1 MEKTLLKNFLELYTL
16 SDDTSKWSVTNF
28 AKNPPRLYRL
38 QMIAAILKALK
49 IECSYQEFEYGEFL
63 FEEGRQDLA
72 GFKTRVEE
80 NYSTVFETIN
90 LEDEE
95 HSDFQFIFEVLFKY
109 RIKLHQFICVKATVL
124 EAAGI
129 NKIPLTIMSD
139 IEIKLQ
145 NDIAAIDNILYYLL
159 NPTGIVYSLEELETK
174 YNFPNIDLDK
184 IDSDWI

>member
-16 SDDTSKWSVTNF
+16 SNDTSKWSAANF

-38 QMIAAILKALK
+38 QMIAAVLKALK
-49 IECSYQEFEYGEFL
+49 IEGSYQEFEYGQFL
-63 FEEGRQDLA
+63 YDEGRQDLA

-80 NYSTVFETIN
+80 NYSTIFETIN

-95 HSDFQFIFEVLFKY
+95 NSDFQFIFEVLLRY
-109 RIKLHQFICVKATVL
+109 RIKLHQFISVKATVL

-129 NKIPLTIMSD
+129 NKIPLTIMSE
-139 IEIKLQ
+139 IENKLQ
-145 NDIAAIDNILYYLL
+145 NDIAAIDNILCYLL
-159 NPTGIVYSLEELETK
+159 NPTGMAYSIEELKTK
-174 YNFPNIDLDK
+174 FNYPNVDLDK

>member
-1 MEKTLLKNFLELYTL
+1 MEKVLLKYFLELYTL
-16 SDDTSKWSVTNF
+16 SNDTSKWSVTNF

-38 QMIAAILKALK
+38 QMIAAVLKALE
-49 IECSYQEFEYGEFL
+49 IEGSYEEFEYGEFL
-63 FEEGRQDLA
+63 FEEGRQNLA
-72 GFKTRVEE
+72 GFKTKVEE
-80 NYSTVFETIN
+80 NYSVIFETIN

-109 RIKLHQFICVKATVL
+109 RIKMHQFISIKATVL
-124 EAAGI
+124 EATGI

-139 IEIKLQ
+139 IENKLQ
-145 NDIAAIDNILYYLL
+145 NDIAAIDNVLYYLL
-159 NPTGIVYSLEELETK
+159 NPTGIVYSLEDLETK

>member
-16 SDDTSKWSVTNF
+16 SNDTTKWSVANF
-28 AKNPPRLYRL
+28 AENPPRLYRL

-49 IECSYQEFEYGEFL
+49 IECSYQEFEYGEFI
-63 FEEGRQDLA
+63 FEEGRQNLA

-80 NYSTVFETIN
+80 NYNAVFETIN

-95 HSDFQFIFEVLFKY
+95 HSDFQFIFEVLLRY
-109 RIKLHQFICVKATVL
+109 RIKLHQFISVKATVL

-129 NKIPLTIMSD
+129 NKIPLMIMSD
-139 IEIKLQ
+139 IEDKLQ
-145 NDIAAIDNILYYLL
+145 NDITAIDNILYYLL
-159 NPTGIVYSLEELETK
+159 NPTRIAYSQEELIKK
-174 YNFPNIDLDK
+174 YNYPNVDLNK